1 MSRVASLVRNHRFE
15 YLTARQQLAR
25 LWHTLWLRVVA
36 GVKTGTAAMLKW
48 AQRNEADI
56 WLGAA
61 LLLVM
66 ILIYILMTDPSPF
79 WH

>member
-25 LWHTLWLRVVA
+25 LCHTLWLRVA
-36 GVKTGTAAMLKW
+36 ARARTGTAAMLKW
-48 AQRNEADI
+48 ARRNEADI
-56 WLGAA
+56 WLAVA
-61 LLLVM
+61 LLLVV
-66 ILIYILMTDPSPF
+66 ILVYILLTDPSPF

>member
-25 LWHTLWLRVVA
+25 LCHTLWLRVVA
-36 GVKTGTAAMLKW
+36 RVNTGTAAMLKW

-56 WLGAA
+56 LLAVA
-61 LLLVM
+61 LLLGV
-66 ILIYILMTDPSPF
+66 ILVYILMTDP
-79 WH
+79 HHGK

>member
-36 GVKTGTAAMLKW
+36 RVKTGTAATLKW
-48 AQRNEADI
+48 AQRNQADI
-56 WLGAA
+56 LLAVA
-61 LLLVM
+61 LLLGAV
-66 ILIYILMTDPSPF
+66 LIYIFMTVP
-79 WH
+79 HHGK